1 MKKLVSVLIAVIM
14 LFSLSGCAPIEALID
29 SLFADELVAQM
40 QSIQRIGFC
49 KDGHIES
56 GDDLENIVEATEF
69 GEDNAQF
76 SYLRSD
82 YHFNQLNDNEKLVY
96 RALEYAMENQYL
108 GIYVDGRLLENSENL
123 CRILEFLSL
132 DSPLLEQNLNVSYL
146 DFSIPVITNILNL
159 YTREFEFSGYAI
171 AVNNFEN
178 TIWEKKMEAVDV
190 ARTIVDELDDTLNEQ
205 ETAEELYSYLAQSVE
220 YNSMD
225 VTIEDNIHNYLYD
238 ALITKETNCDG
249 YTNAL
254 SLLYNLANIECFE
267 KKYYPIGDDETAIG
281 HTWNTFQ
288 IVDKWYNVDATWGSE
303 KTGIESNVF
312 FGYPDILQPYEPTYR
327 EIYPESTDFL
337 GMEIDAHLASVSE
350 DGIVEKIATAY
361 RKNNRKWSLVV
372 VDSFNEKTIDR
383 RMQSVANRLNT
394 TVYYNF
400 YSIVDGRTM
409 ILVFGK

>member
-1 MKKLVSVLIAVIM
+1 
-14 LFSLSGCAPIEALID
+14 
-29 SLFADELVAQM
+29 
-40 QSIQRIGFC
+40 
-49 KDGHIES
+49 
-56 GDDLENIVEATEF
+56 
-69 GEDNAQF
+69 
-76 SYLRSD
+76 
-82 YHFNQLNDNEKLVY
+82 
-96 RALEYAMENQYL
+96 
-108 GIYVDGRLLENSENL
+108 
-123 CRILEFLSL
+123 
-132 DSPLLEQNLNVSYL
+132 
-146 DFSIPVITNILNL
+146 
-159 YTREFEFSGYAI
+159 
-171 AVNNFEN
+171 
-178 TIWEKKMEAVDV
+178 
-190 ARTIVDELDDTLNEQ
+190 
-205 ETAEELYSYLAQSVE
+205 
-220 YNSMD
+220 MD

-400 YSIVDGRTM
+400 YPIVDGRTM